1 MFISNDIKYVGV
13 NDHDIDLFEGQYIVK
28 NGMAYNSYVILDFK
42 VAVMDSVDVHFSE
55 EWLDNIEKALGDKIP
70 DYLVVQHM
78 EPDHSGSVLRF
89 MQRYQNAK
97 IVATQKAFSMMQQ
110 YFGCQ
115 FTDKQVV
122 VKEGDTLQLGNH
134 TLTFTMAPMVHWP
147 EVMVTYDSYDKVLFS
162 ADAFGKFGALDVEE
176 DWTDEARRYYMGIVA
191 KYGLPAKNLLAKAEG
206 LDTKTICPLHGPILN
221 ENLGYYLNLYKT
233 WANFEAEDSGVTIC
247 YTSVYKNTYKA
258 VELLK
263 DLLTKKGETVV
274 MYDLARCDMAK
285 AVESAFRYDR
295 LVVAS
300 PTYCN
305 SVFPF
310 MGDFLTRIAERD
322 YKNRVVGFIENGS
335 WAPTATKAMQ
345 TALANCKN
353 LTFTQNNVR
362 IMCALDDQSTAQVHA
377 LCDELVSLKK

>member
-1 MFISNDIKYVGV
+1 
-13 NDHDIDLFEGQYIVK
+13 
-28 NGMAYNSYVILDFK
+28 
-42 VAVMDSVDVHFSE
+42 
-55 EWLDNIEKALGDKIP
+55 
-70 DYLVVQHM
+70 
-78 EPDHSGSVLRF
+78 
-89 MQRYQNAK
+89 
-97 IVATQKAFSMMQQ
+97 
-110 YFGCQ
+110 
-115 FTDKQVV
+115 
-122 VKEGDTLQLGNH
+122 
-134 TLTFTMAPMVHWP
+134 
-147 EVMVTYDSYDKVLFS
+147 
-162 ADAFGKFGALDVEE
+162 
-176 DWTDEARRYYMGIVA
+176 
-191 KYGLPAKNLLAKAEG
+191 
-206 LDTKTICPLHGPILN
+206 
-221 ENLGYYLNLYKT
+221 
-233 WANFEAEDSGVTIC
+233 
-247 YTSVYKNTYKA
+247 
-258 VELLK
+258 
-263 DLLTKKGETVV
+263 